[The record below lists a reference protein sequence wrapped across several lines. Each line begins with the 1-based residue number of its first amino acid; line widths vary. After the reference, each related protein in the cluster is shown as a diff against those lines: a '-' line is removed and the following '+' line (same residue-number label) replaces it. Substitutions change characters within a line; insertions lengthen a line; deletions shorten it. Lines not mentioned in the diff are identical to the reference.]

1 MADFWSDE
9 WFAAV
14 NDAASSLP
22 NIDAVSFSFD
32 VEVAESA
39 HGKVRAHG
47 EVVDGRLTSF
57 ASGKFVPET
66 KGTKP
71 DISFVG
77 KAKRLMPIITG
88 DQPALVA
95 YMLGE
100 LKIDGAYELVVDHLA
115 NRGDRDAF
123 EAFRAS
129 VAAATDT

>member
-1 MADFWSDE
+1 MADFWSDD

-14 NDAASSLP
+14 NEAATNLP
-22 NIDAVSFSFD
+22 KVDAVSFSFD

-47 EVVDGRLTSF
+47 QVSDGQLTSF
-57 ASGKFVPET
+57 TSGKFVPET
-66 KGTKP
+66 KGEKP
-71 DISFVG
+71 DVSFVG

-88 DQPALVA
+88 EQPAHVA

-115 NRGDRDAF
+115 NRCDGDAF
-123 EAFRAS
+123 ETFRVS
-129 VAAATDT
+129 VAAATEA

>member
-9 WFAAV
+9 WFASV
-14 NDAASSLP
+14 NEAATNLP
-22 NIDAVSFSFD
+22 IVDAVSFSFD

-47 EVVDGRLTSF
+47 QVCDGRLTSF

-66 KGTKP
+66 KGEKA
-71 DISFVG
+71 DVSFVG

-88 DQPALVA
+88 EQPALVA

-100 LKIDGAYELVVDHLA
+100 LKIDGAYELVVDQLA
-115 NRGDRDAF
+115 NRGDVDAF

-129 VAAATDT
+129 VAAATDG